1 MTKCFSLHLNTRAP
15 YSSTQKAFTSILFAF
30 HHQVATF
37 PARGGAAIDAAVMA
51 DVASRILIGGLKL
64 GATTGENGG
73 SGGSAADVTGDGLKV
88 PLQTLGAATFR
99 TGTVGANGQKASVGV
114 LVKLEALNNTYR
126 LSVRAV
132 HGKISLAFKNVVKA
146 QLA

>member
-1 MTKCFSLHLNTRAP
+1 MPACSLHNNHL
-15 YSSTQKAFTSILFAF
+15 STTFPRP
-30 HHQVATF
+30 QVATF

-51 DVASRILIGGLKL
+51 DVASRILVTGLKL
-64 GATTGENGG
+64 GATPGENGAAA
-73 SGGSAADVTGDGLKV
+73 SGGVNITGDGMKV
-88 PLQTLGAATFR
+88 PLQALGAATFR

-126 LSVRAV
+126 LSVRAM